1 MNSTNVCLIENSDTE
16 INNLAQSI
24 FIVLSFCSVISNFV
38 IYSDKLLENNKNFKK
53 INSTYNVLKEYFFN
67 NYKEDKD
74 GNIIIENDLMHNKP
88 IIPNSVEVEKE
99 IKEMLNYK
107 SPPVSIKSNKNKI
120 KKEINDF
127 LNDSDTEDTNK
138 KVEISNDE
146 YKFKNKNIFKDD
158 NLNDKLNYKLN
169 DKLNNELNNKLND
182 KLNDKSNNDK
192 LNDKLN
198 NDKLNDNNLNDDNLN
213 DDNLND
219 YNLNDNFIKDRNN
232 IKIKH
237 KKKESSSNKNIDKH
251 EKRRSK
257 NKL

>member
-107 SPPVSIKSNKNKI
+107 SPPVSVKSNKNKI

-158 NLNDKLNYKLN
+158 NLNDKLKY
-169 DKLNNELNNKLND
+169 
-182 KLNDKSNNDK
+182 KLNDKSNNESNNESNYELNYE

-198 NDKLNDNNLNDDNLN
+198 NKSNNDNLN
-213 DDNLND
+213 DDNLNND
-219 YNLNDNFIKDRNN
+219 NLNDNFIKDRNN

-257 NKL
+257 DKK

>member
-24 FIVLSFCSVISNFV
+24 FIVLSFCSIISNVV

-74 GNIIIENDLMHNKP
+74 GNIIIENDLINNKP

-99 IKEMLNYK
+99 IKEMINYK
-107 SPPVSIKSNKNKI
+107 SPPVSVVSVKSVKSVKSDKV

-127 LNDSDTEDTNK
+127 LNNSDTEDINTKLEIKNNNK
-138 KVEISNDE
+138 KNDDD
-146 YKFKNKNIFKDD
+146 KFKNKNIFKD
-158 NLNDKLNYKLN
+158 
-169 DKLNNELNNKLND
+169 
-182 KLNDKSNNDK
+182 
-192 LNDKLN
+192 
-198 NDKLNDNNLNDDNLN
+198 NNLNNNLDDNM
-213 DDNLND
+213 
-219 YNLNDNFIKDRNN
+219 IKDTNN
-232 IKIKH
+232 IQIKH
-237 KKKESSSNKNIDKH
+237 KKKESSNSNKNTDKN
-251 EKRRSK
+251 EKRRNKDK